1 MADKTFT
8 IKITNNKTG
17 EVIENSTDCFA
28 LSTYIDE
35 ERGWNAWSI
44 NAPSAEIIDVL
55 LHLDELQKVLMTN
68 LSGKDLKKYEYM
80 RFGKLLCD
88 IMGDTENDDETE
100 TSPKN
105 LC

>member
-8 IKITNNKTG
+8 IKITNNITG
-17 EVIENSTDCFA
+17 EVVENSTDCFV
-28 LSTYIDE
+28 LSAYLDE
-35 ERGWNAWSI
+35 ERGWNASGI
-44 NAPSAEIIDVL
+44 NAKSEQVINVM
-55 LHLDELQKVLMTN
+55 LHLDELQKELMMN
-68 LSGKDLKKYEYM
+68 LSEKDLKKYEYM

-88 IMGDTENDDETE
+88 MMGDTENDDETE